1 MSFKKA
7 TKSQSK
13 LRAAIFGASGSG
25 KTYTSLKIAKGFQ
38 NVIQSPIALIDTE
51 RGSASKYADKFDFDV
66 LELEKKNITNYIDA
80 IKEAQKAQYKILVI
94 DSLSH
99 AWQELL
105 EEIDHIAQTKFKG
118 NTWSAW
124 SQGTPKQRSLI
135 DAILNFDGHIIA
147 SMRAKTEWETNEN
160 KKLIRVGTSPEQG
173 KGIEYE
179 FDFLI
184 EITTDHIATIIKDRS
199 GKFQD
204 KIIKN
209 PDESFGSE
217 LIEWLNEGAYIP
229 PKESPKPIEQPQSQP
244 QAKPKS
250 NADQTIIKFNQSF
263 TDAIVSMNGQRLVDM
278 TVKILDLSKGFTAQQ
293 WGTVLQHTKNE
304 LLKLQNQIESSMVVI
319 DLQYKTQ
326 LAEVCKLFKYDDL
339 QEYFNGQSFVNRIY
353 DIVERGFNY
362 KEFYD
367 AEKYIP
373 ENQDSIK
380 DDVIRLLDHYKERN
394 FNEDKLGLLE
404 TLSGWFGLKD
414 HSEFYRAKRMQ
425 IAMATYHD

>member
-38 NVIQSPIALIDTE
+38 NVIQSPIAVIDTE

-66 LELEKKNITNYIDA
+66 MELEKKNITNYIDA

-229 PKESPKPIEQPQSQP
+229 PKEIPKQIEQLQP
-244 QAKPKS
+244 QQSKPKS
-250 NADQTIIKFNQSF
+250 NPDQTINKFNQSF

-278 TVKILDLSKGFTAQQ
+278 TIKILDLSKGFTAQQ
-293 WGTVLQHTKNE
+293 WGTVLQYTKNE
-304 LLKLQNQIESSMVVI
+304 LLKLQNQIESSLVVI

-373 ENQDSIK
+373 EDKDSIK
-380 DDVIRLLDHYKERN
+380 GDVVRLLDYYKERN

>member
-38 NVIQSPIALIDTE
+38 NVIQSQIAVIDTE

-66 LELEKKNITNYIDA
+66 MELEKKNIANYIDA

-204 KIIKN
+204 RIIKN

-229 PKESPKPIEQPQSQP
+229 QKEIPKPIEQPQTKNPSQ
-244 QAKPKS
+244 KE
-250 NADQTIIKFNQSF
+250 TTVIRFNQSF
-263 TDAIVSMNGQRLVDM
+263 TDAILSMNGQRLVDM
-278 TVKILDLSKGFTAQQ
+278 TGKILDLSKSLSAQQ
-293 WGTVLQHTKNE
+293 WGTILHHTRDELEKLIGRIDNSLVIIDDE
-304 LLKLQNQIESSMVVI
+304 FRGHLNQVCGLLKYQDLSGKFETKSFISKLRDLINNGLDPYAIEDLKKEIPADKESIKPDVVAI
-319 DLQYKTQ
+319 LEEYKD
-326 LAEVCKLFKYDDL
+326 VKLPEQKLSNF
-339 QEYFNGQSFVNRIY
+339 QSFDNWFDLSEYSEYYR
-353 DIVERGFNY
+353 
-362 KEFYD
+362 K
-367 AEKYIP
+367 K
-373 ENQDSIK
+373 
-380 DDVIRLLDHYKERN
+380 RLLLVMNGYSD
-394 FNEDKLGLLE
+394 
-404 TLSGWFGLKD
+404 
-414 HSEFYRAKRMQ
+414 
-425 IAMATYHD
+425 

>member
-38 NVIQSPIALIDTE
+38 NVIQSPIAVIDTE

-209 PDESFGSE
+209 PDESFGTE

-229 PKESPKPIEQPQSQP
+229 PKETPKPIEQPKPQVPQKNPSQ
-244 QAKPKS
+244 KE
-250 NADQTIIKFNQSF
+250 TTVIRFNESF
-263 TDAIVSMNGQRLVDM
+263 TDAILSMNGQRLVDM
-278 TVKILDLSKGFTAQQ
+278 TTKILDLSKGFTAQQ
-293 WGTVLQHTKNE
+293 WGTILHHTRDE
-304 LLKLQNQIESSMVVI
+304 LEKLIARIDNSLVIIDDEFRGHLNQ
-319 DLQYKTQ
+319 
-326 LAEVCKLFKYDDL
+326 VCVLFKYQDL
-339 QEYFNGQSFVNRIY
+339 SGKFETKSFISKLRDLINNGLDPYAIEDLKKEIPNDKESIKPEVVAILEEYKDIQLPEQKLSNFQSFANWF
-353 DIVERGFNY
+353 D
-362 KEFYD
+362 
-367 AEKYIP
+367 
-373 ENQDSIK
+373 
-380 DDVIRLLDHYKERN
+380 
-394 FNEDKLGLLE
+394 
-404 TLSGWFGLKD
+404 LSEY
-414 HSEFYRAKRMQ
+414 SEYYRKKRML
-425 IAMATYHD
+425 IVMNGYSD

>member
-1 MSFKKA
+1 MLFRSIISNILFP
-7 TKSQSK
+7 SHDIS
-13 LRAAIFGASGSG
+13 
-25 KTYTSLKIAKGFQ
+25 KGFQ

-204 KIIKN
+204 RIIKN

-229 PKESPKPIEQPQSQP
+229 PKETPKPIEQPQTKNLSQ
-244 QAKPKS
+244 KE
-250 NADQTIIKFNQSF
+250 TTVIRFNQSF
-263 TDAIVSMNGQRLVDM
+263 TDAILSMNGQRLVDM
-278 TVKILDLSKGFTAQQ
+278 TVKILDISKSLSAQQ
-293 WGTVLQHTKNE
+293 WGTILHHTRDELEKLIGRIDNSLVIIDDE
-304 LLKLQNQIESSMVVI
+304 FRGHLNQVCGLLKYNDLSGKFETKSFISKLRDIINKGLDPYAIEDLKKEIPADRESIKPDVVAI
-319 DLQYKTQ
+319 LEEYKD
-326 LAEVCKLFKYDDL
+326 VKLPEQKLSNF
-339 QEYFNGQSFVNRIY
+339 QSFANWF
-353 DIVERGFNY
+353 D
-362 KEFYD
+362 
-367 AEKYIP
+367 
-373 ENQDSIK
+373 
-380 DDVIRLLDHYKERN
+380 
-394 FNEDKLGLLE
+394 
-404 TLSGWFGLKD
+404 LSEY
-414 HSEFYRAKRMQ
+414 SEYYRKKRML
-425 IAMATYHD
+425 IVMNGYSD

>member
-38 NVIQSPIALIDTE
+38 NVIQSQIAVIDTE

-217 LIEWLNEGAYIP
+217 LIEWLNEGSYIP
-229 PKESPKPIEQPQSQP
+229 PKEIPKPIEQPQP

-250 NADQTIIKFNQSF
+250 NADQTITKFNQSF
-263 TDAIVSMNGQRLVDM
+263 TDAIASMNGQRLVDM

-304 LLKLQNQIESSMVVI
+304 LLKLQNQIESSLVII
-319 DLQYKTQ
+319 DLDYKKQ

>member
-38 NVIQSPIALIDTE
+38 NVIQSQIAVIDTE

-66 LELEKKNITNYIDA
+66 MELEKKNITNYIDA

-229 PKESPKPIEQPQSQP
+229 PKAIEQAQPQQTKPQSQL
-244 QAKPKS
+244 QKHIA
-250 NADQTIIKFNQSF
+250 NAENTISKFNQSF
-263 TDAIVSMNGQRLVDM
+263 TDAILSMNGQRLVDM
-278 TVKILDLSKGFTAQQ
+278 TGKILDLSKGFTAQQ
-293 WGTVLQHTKNE
+293 WGTVLHHTRDELEKLIGRIDNSLVIIDDE
-304 LLKLQNQIESSMVVI
+304 FRGHLNQVCVLLKYQDLSGKFENKSFISKLRDLIDNGLDPYAIE
-319 DLQYKTQ
+319 DLKKQ
-326 LAEVCKLFKYDDL
+326 LPADRE
-339 QEYFNGQSFVNRIY
+339 
-353 DIVERGFNY
+353 
-362 KEFYD
+362 
-367 AEKYIP
+367 
-373 ENQDSIK
+373 SIK
-380 DDVIRLLDHYKERN
+380 PDVVAILGFMNSYRDWETDRKSTRLNSSH
-394 FNEDKLGLLE
+394 
-404 TLSGWFGLKD
+404 
-414 HSEFYRAKRMQ
+414 
-425 IAMATYHD
+425 

>member
-1 MSFKKA
+1 MFKKA

-38 NVIQSPIALIDTE
+38 NVIQSPIAVIDTE

-66 LELEKKNITNYIDA
+66 MELEKKNITNYIDA

-229 PKESPKPIEQPQSQP
+229 PKETPKPIEQPQPQ

-250 NADQTIIKFNQSF
+250 NSDQTITKFNQSF
-263 TDAIVSMNGQRLVDM
+263 TDAIVSMNGQRLIDM

-304 LLKLQNQIESSMVVI
+304 LIKLQNQIESSLVVI

-339 QEYFNGQSFVNRIY
+339 QVYFIGQSFVNRIY

-373 ENQDSIK
+373 EDKDTIK